1 MIAHR
6 KVNIH
11 TLIRHSIYLMRVFLI
26 MRTWIL
32 SQNILQYLNLT
43 IRQPLFFQILLHL
56 FRYLH
61 IQFCPFSIIHKSAA
75 GIRMTIGI
83 YHIRLDV
90 IDRRAIHQVSSLHM
104 NHRSL
109 AGLPL
114 YPGDSHGRQAD
125 VVRTKRTAG
134 SEYTHLF
141 IAAQNRRA
149 NHRTIR
155 LVPVCRKLPYHATW

>member
-1 MIAHR
+1 
-6 KVNIH
+6 
-11 TLIRHSIYLMRVFLI
+11 MRVFLI
-26 MRTWIL
+26 MRAWVL
-32 SQNILQYLNLT
+32 SQNLLQYLNLG
-43 IRQPLFFQILLHL
+43 IRQPLFFQIPLHL

-61 IQFCPFSIIHKSAA
+61 IQFCPFSIIHKSTT

-83 YHIRLDV
+83 YHIRFDI
-90 IDRRAIHQVSSLHM
+90 IDRCAIHQVGSLHM

-134 SEYTHLF
+134 SEYSHLF
-141 IAAQNRRA
+141 IAAQHGRPD
-149 NHRTIR
+149 HRTVS
-155 LVPVCRKLPYHATW
+155 LVLVCRELPY